1 MRKQGFLN
9 KLFREGK
16 IQIVEPSAQVQE
28 AYRKKSESYLVSAK
42 ILLENER
49 LEETVSMAYYS
60 MYYMVLALL
69 FKTGIKCEN
78 HSGAMI
84 LLESL
89 YGIDNYRIAAAKR
102 DRIDKQYYV
111 DFAITAEEVC
121 ESIKEAEGFY
131 ADLYD
136 FMERLHQGEISRLR
150 EEAVQLLDDTSPPDI

>member
-1 MRKQGFLN
+1 MKRQHFLRKLY
-9 KLFREGK
+9 REGK

-28 AYRKKSESYLVSAK
+28 AYRKKSESYLISAK
-42 ILLENER
+42 ILLENKR

-78 HSGAMI
+78 HSGAMM
-84 LLESL
+84 LLEHL
-89 YGIDNYRIAAAKR
+89 YGLGNCRIVAAKR

-111 DFAITAEEVC
+111 DFAITAEEVRD
-121 ESIKEAEGFY
+121 SIEEAEAFC

-136 FMERLHQGEISRLR
+136 FMERLHQGDISRLR
-150 EEAVQLLDDTSPPDI
+150 EEAVRLLDGPDE

>member
-1 MRKQGFLN
+1 MKTQNFLS

-16 IQIVEPSAQVQE
+16 IRVVDPSAQVQE
-28 AYRKKSESYLVSAK
+28 AYRKKSESYLISAK
-42 ILLENER
+42 ILLENGR

-78 HSGAMI
+78 HTGAMI

-89 YGIDNYRIAAAKR
+89 YGIDSSRIAAAKR

-111 DFAITAEEVC
+111 DFAITAEDVKD
-121 ESIKEAEGFY
+121 SIEEAEAFC
-131 ADLYD
+131 ADLLD
-136 FMERLHQGEISRLR
+136 FMEKLHQGEISRLR
-150 EEAVQLLDDTSPPDI
+150 EDAVRLLEGPDE

>member
-1 MRKQGFLN
+1 MKKRNFLN
-9 KLFREGK
+9 ELSREGK
-16 IQIVEPSAQVQE
+16 IQIVDPSCQIQE
-28 AYRKKSESYLVSAK
+28 AYRKKSESYLISAK

-60 MYYMVLALL
+60 MYYMLLALL

-84 LLESL
+84 LLERL
-89 YGIDNYRIAAAKR
+89 YGIDNSRIATAKR

-111 DFAITAEEVC
+111 DFAITAEEVRD
-121 ESIKEAEGFY
+121 SIEEAEVFC
-131 ADLYD
+131 AELLD

-150 EEAVQLLDDTSPPDI
+150 KEAVRLLGGPEK

>member
-1 MRKQGFLN
+1 MKKQGFLN
-9 KLFREGK
+9 KLYREGK

-28 AYRKKSESYLVSAK
+28 AYRKKSESYLISAK
-42 ILLENER
+42 ILLENAR

-89 YGIDNYRIAAAKR
+89 YGLDNSRITAAKR

-111 DFAITAEEVC
+111 DFAITAEEVRDSM
-121 ESIKEAEGFY
+121 EEAEAFC

-150 EEAVQLLDDTSPPDI
+150 EEAVRLLEGPNE

>member
-9 KLFREGK
+9 KLHREGK
-16 IQIVEPSAQVQE
+16 IRIVEPSAQVQE
-28 AYRKKSESYLVSAK
+28 AYRKKSESYLASAK
-42 ILLENER
+42 ILLENGR

-69 FKTGIKCEN
+69 FTTGIKCEN

-89 YGIDNYRIAAAKR
+89 YGIDNTRIAAAKR

-111 DFAITAEEVC
+111 DFAITAEDVRD
-121 ESIKEAEGFY
+121 SIEEAEEFC
-131 ADLYD
+131 ADLLDY
-136 FMERLHQGEISRLR
+136 MERLHQGDISRLR
-150 EEAVQLLDDTSPPDI
+150 EEAARLLEGPPG

>member
-1 MRKQGFLN
+1 M
-9 KLFREGK
+9 
-16 IQIVEPSAQVQE
+16 QIVTPSAQVQE

-69 FKTGIKCEN
+69 FATGIKCEN
-78 HSGAMI
+78 HSGATI

-89 YGIDNYRIAAAKR
+89 YGIDNSRIAAAKR

-111 DFAITAEEVC
+111 NYPPLT
-121 ESIKEAEGFY
+121 
-131 ADLYD
+131 
-136 FMERLHQGEISRLR
+136 QGASRLSSPS
-150 EEAVQLLDDTSPPDI
+150 LLGAGPQALRRVPRL